1 MSAVVKV
8 VDITHL
14 IDKRHIGMFIG
25 RKGCNLKRIETETR
39 VYTCICECGVI
50 VQIEKEDEESAVKI
64 RLTGLPMAV
73 EAAQIEVYE
82 LALQILRQ
90 SFCHSTKIP
99 SRFVAPLIGEY
110 FCSSVYVIFQLEH

>member
-25 RKGCNLKRIETETR
+25 KKGCNLKRIETETK
-39 VYTCICECGVI
+39 VI
-50 VQIEKEDEESAVKI
+50 VQIEKEDEENAVKI

-99 SRFVAPLIGEY
+99 SRCVGPLIGKY
-110 FCSSVYVIFQLEH
+110 FCSSVYYVCDFPTEALITSAGH